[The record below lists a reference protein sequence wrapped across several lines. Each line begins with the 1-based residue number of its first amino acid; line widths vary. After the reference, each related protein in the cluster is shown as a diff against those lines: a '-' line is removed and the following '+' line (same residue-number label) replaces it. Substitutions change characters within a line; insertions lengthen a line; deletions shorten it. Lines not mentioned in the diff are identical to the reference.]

1 MSDQDYR
8 TASEGRPEESKES
21 KESKANKEGSSVE
34 ASEAQ
39 EQRTSIGEQAQ
50 AAESVTVTPH
60 ALRERLAQGEELF
73 FLDVRD
79 PDKYAAGSFTH
90 ESGRAVNFPYAVM
103 QEEAAARTGAES
115 WEDKLPRKG
124 RIVTVCTTGGKAGK
138 AAALLRSKG
147 FDAVSLEGGL
157 TAWKAGESEG

>member
-8 TASEGRPEESKES
+8 TASEGRPEKLKES

-34 ASEAQ
+34 ASEVQ
-39 EQRTSIGEQAQ
+39 EQRTSIEDQAQAQ

-79 PDKYAAGSFTH
+79 PAKYAAGSFTH
-90 ESGRAVNFPYAVM
+90 ESGRAINLPYAVM
-103 QEEAAARTGAES
+103 QEEADARTGAVS

-124 RIVTVCTTGGKAGK
+124 GIVTVCTTGGKAGK

-147 FDAVSLEGGL
+147 FDAVSLEG
-157 TAWKAGESEG
+157 A